1 MSLMKWIIFSLQ
13 DRNLSNKQTIQTNYL
28 LALLL
33 DTPDGELSPGVDLVS
48 VIVSGVVQVVTNT
61 EEEKNYVRK

>member
-1 MSLMKWIIFSLQ
+1 MTEVTSM
-13 DRNLSNKQTIQTNYL
+13 
-28 LALLL
+28 